1 MYINSF
7 GLAENV
13 KRGNEEMIY
22 CIVNDT
28 SGTGR
33 CRNVLKKVTD
43 RLSEKGAEHMLYIT
57 EYKGHATEI
66 AEKLSKLPEEKVTI
80 VVIGGDG
87 TINEVLNG
95 IVDFDKVRLGIIPA
109 GSGNDFARG
118 LKIETDINE
127 LVDKLIIHHSRDKTR
142 RIDLGRVTYEGGSR
156 LFGISSG
163 IGMDAIVCKSVSESR
178 MKNLLNKIH
187 LGKLSYILMTIYTL
201 FSMET
206 ADITADMG
214 REKRTVRDAIY
225 FVGMNLRAE
234 GGGVPMAPK
243 ALPDDGMLSFSS
255 AAGIPKWRTFLCLPF
270 LVMAKQERLKGF
282 EICPS
287 EYAVLETSKPMIL
300 HADGEY
306 LGTFTKLKYQC
317 LPGILQIIN

>member
-1 MYINSF
+1 MLF
-7 GLAENV
+7 F
-13 KRGNEEMIY
+13 
-22 CIVNDT
+22 IVNNT
-28 SGTGR
+28 SGNGR
-33 CRNVLKKVTD
+33 CRNMLKKVTE
-43 RLSEKGAEHMLYIT
+43 RLSEKNAEYKLYRT

-66 AEKLSKLPEEKVTI
+66 AEKLSKLPAERITI

-95 IVDFDKVRLGIIPA
+95 ISDFEKVRLGIIPA

-118 LKIETDINE
+118 LKIGTDINE
-127 LVDKLIIHHSRDKTR
+127 LVDKIIFHHSCDKSR
-142 RIDLGRVTYEGGSR
+142 RVDIGRVSFEENGSR

-163 IGMDAIVCKSVSESR
+163 IGMDAIVCKEVSESR
-178 MKNLLNKIH
+178 IKKLLNKLH

-206 ADITADMG
+206 AQITAEFG
-214 REKRTVRDAIY
+214 KEKKTINDVIY

-234 GGGVPMAPK
+234 GGGVPMAPA
-243 ALPDDGMLSFSS
+243 ALPDDGLLSFSS

-282 EICPS
+282 EIFPS
-287 EYAVLETSKPMIL
+287 EYAAIETSKPMIL

-306 LGTFTKLKYQC
+306 LGQFTKINYQC
-317 LPGILQIIN
+317 LPGILKIIN